1 MESNYFKSGRDTGP
15 RSTKSRLTKQAQSKS
30 ERDSA
35 PMSRRDRI
43 RRKRALARDRS
54 DQSSSDG
61 ISNHSQNLK
70 TFSKMMKEERLV
82 DGINKL
88 NRIDEAENEEDF
100 DQNDQYTLPR
110 NSRKRAQLK
119 GNLVS
124 DKSG

>member
-1 MESNYFKSGRDTGP
+1 
-15 RSTKSRLTKQAQSKS
+15 
-30 ERDSA
+30 
-35 PMSRRDRI
+35 
-43 RRKRALARDRS
+43 
-54 DQSSSDG
+54 
-61 ISNHSQNLK
+61 
-70 TFSKMMKEERLV
+70 MMKEERLV

>member
-54 DQSSSDG
+54 DQSSDG

-100 DQNDQYTLPR
+100 DQNDQY
-110 NSRKRAQLK
+110 
-119 GNLVS
+119 
-124 DKSG
+124 